1 MADLIIDET
10 SKAALA
16 ARLASPEGQAAIREL
31 AGIIAESFA
40 RSLPPD
46 VDLALDTPEGLA
58 ALKEV
63 WPQIVDAF
71 LFRRGPES
79 RPRKG
84 TASRRRKPAPSRAT
98 YPA

>member
-1 MADLIIDET
+1 MADIIIDEA

-71 LFRRGPES
+71 LYRRGPES
-79 RPRKG
+79 KTPRKR
-84 TASRRRKPAPSRAT
+84 TTRRRKLVP
-98 YPA
+98 

>member
-1 MADLIIDET
+1 MADLIIDEA
-10 SKAALA
+10 SRAALA

-31 AGIIAESFA
+31 AGIIAESFV

-46 VDLALDTPEGLA
+46 IDLALDTAEGQA
-58 ALKEV
+58 ALKEA

-79 RPRKG
+79 KTPRSK
-84 TASRRRKPAPSRAT
+84 TARRR
-98 YPA
+98 